1 MPRRA
6 PTKPSP
12 DPAGAAA
19 PTGGPV
25 EFPGGL
31 EGRRMALGAAA
42 VLVLAH
48 GINSFVG
55 GPSFVASA
63 LFWLLG
69 AGIVTAV
76 FLRATRADS
85 DRAIWVLAAIAFAA
99 WLAGSAYYAGLDRGA
114 DSLSSFLEG
123 DLVLLCFGAA
133 AAIALGR
140 LVPARVVDF
149 QPTILLDGTIV
160 ALATAALGAA
170 LMSGTLSRLTVEAHP
185 GTMKLAYPIG
195 ALLLLSLAV
204 WVVALSDWRP

>member
-1 MPRRA
+1 MRPGHVSWVKRSGPADDEWKATIGRTVGLLATGLRGVRPIHGYMPRRV

-12 DPAGAAA
+12 RPAGAAA

-85 DRAIWVLAAIAFAA
+85 DRAIWVL
-99 WLAGSAYYAGLDRGA
+99 
-114 DSLSSFLEG
+114 
-123 DLVLLCFGAA
+123 
-133 AAIALGR
+133 
-140 LVPARVVDF
+140 
-149 QPTILLDGTIV
+149 
-160 ALATAALGAA
+160 
-170 LMSGTLSRLTVEAHP
+170 
-185 GTMKLAYPIG
+185 
-195 ALLLLSLAV
+195 
-204 WVVALSDWRP
+204 